1 MYDRKQKTK
10 TTNTIKLR
18 LNIYYIKMC
27 ANKILWTSIEIV
39 KKHL

>member
-1 MYDRKQKTK
+1 MYDKKQKTK

-27 ANKILWTSIEIV
+27 VCT
-39 KKHL
+39 KKRTNLY